1 MMATSDRFNLHPMKK
16 FILLGTALLASFT
29 SGAQRVEW
37 VDYAYCTTQ
46 WDGGTGIAT
55 DDAGHVYALGSI
67 SAELI
72 IQSDTF
78 TNQYG
83 TDDILLMKYDPQ
95 GDLVW
100 GKVIGSPIL
109 DWSSE
114 LAVDGYGHLYAECA
128 VQGTTMMSDTTY
140 DAPFDHQVIQ
150 FDTAGNFLRY
160 FSHLREIIADA
171 QGSAVY
177 LAYANIVE
185 KRDTALNVLW
195 NRTASNDHL
204 YFSNVGPQGGRA
216 SMMVGNNGHLV
227 LAGYE
232 NSVGGS
238 TMFDTLLLKF
248 SAAGYCDE
256 LCVISMDTSGSALW
270 VRTLDSSSTYQELYP
285 KVAVNDAGEVYLGL
299 YSEGDTLIFG
309 GDQLSNG
316 PSLTPYTAWLKYDA
330 AGTPQWAV
338 GCLATWGADPS
349 DIAINAQQEALIC
362 GISSGS
368 GLLGN
373 HPLLT
378 NGLAVSVPYVA
389 KLDPAGNVQWY
400 KSSDA
405 VASAEFNSITTCP
418 NGDYAMTGS
427 YPPEIGSQLPYSI
440 GCHPSVVG
448 SKGIM
453 TLTLSE
459 NPEIYPTADFSATPQ
474 APYTFSFTD
483 LSVNATAWHWDFGD
497 GNTSTD
503 QNPVHT
509 YATNGPFTVLLTA
522 ERGTCEDTASVEL
535 VNVGIEEL
543 AGAVH
548 IGLAPNPAGAV
559 LRITSSHAME
569 GIKVLDL
576 AGRTINNIVL
586 ATRAREFELRT
597 DGMPGGL
604 YVLEVTAAG
613 IKGRKTFVRA
623 GTE

>member
-1 MMATSDRFNLHPMKK
+1 MKK

-55 DDAGHVYALGSI
+55 DDAGHVYVLGSI

-72 IQSDTF
+72 IQIDTF

-114 LAVDGYGHLYAECA
+114 LAVDGYGHLYAECT

-238 TMFDTLLLKF
+238 TLFDTLLLKF

-270 VRTLDSSSTYQELYP
+270 VRTLDSSSTYQELTP

-330 AGTPQWAV
+330 AGTPQWAI
-338 GCLATWGADPS
+338 GCLADGSMTYPY
-349 DIAINAQQEALIC
+349 DIAVNAQQEVLIC
-362 GISSGS
+362 GISAGS
-368 GLLGN
+368 GVLGGY
-373 HPLLT
+373 PLPAA
-378 NGLAVSVPYVA
+378 GVGIPYVA
-389 KLDPAGNVQWY
+389 KLDPTGNVQWF
-400 KSSDA
+400 KTSDLLGT
-405 VASAEFNSITTCP
+405 STQQFTSITTCP
-418 NGDYAMTGS
+418 NGDYAVTGR
-427 YPPEIGSQLPYSI
+427 YPQEIAFQVPYSI
-440 GCHPSVVG
+440 GCHPAQIIG
-448 SKGIM
+448 SNSMM
-453 TLTLSE
+453 TFTLSE
-459 NPEIYPTADFSATPQ
+459 NPELYPIAGFTVTPQ
-474 APYTFSFTD
+474 APHTFAFTD
-483 LSVNATAWHWDFGD
+483 LSVNTTAWLWDFGD

-503 QNPVHT
+503 QHPVHT
-509 YATNGPFTVLLTA
+509 YATDGTFTVLLTA
-522 ERGTCEDTASVEL
+522 KRGSCNDTASVAL

-543 AGAVH
+543 SGSVH

-569 GIKVLDL
+569 EIRLLDL
-576 AGRTINNIVL
+576 AGRTISSIVP
-586 ATRAREFELRT
+586 AARTREFELRT

-604 YVLEVTAAG
+604 YVLEVTATG
-613 IKGRKTFVRA
+613 VKGRKTFVRA
-623 GTE
+623 SW

>member
-1 MMATSDRFNLHPMKK
+1 MNKH
-16 FILLGTALLASFT
+16 ILLGTALLASFT

-55 DDAGHVYALGSI
+55 DDAGHVYVLGSI
-67 SAELI
+67 SAQLI

-83 TDDILLMKYDPQ
+83 SNDILLLKYGPQ
-95 GDLVW
+95 GDLAW
-100 GKVIGSPIL
+100 GKVVGGPMSDSPY
-109 DWSSE
+109 E
-114 LAVDGYGHLYAECA
+114 LAVDGYGHLYAECI

-232 NSVGGS
+232 NSTGGS
-238 TMFDTLLLKF
+238 AMFDTLLLNF
-248 SAAGYCDE
+248 SASGYCDE

-270 VRTLDSSSTYQELYP
+270 ARTLDSSSTYQELTP

-299 YSEGDTLIFG
+299 YSEGDTLFFG
-309 GDQLSNG
+309 GDQLVNG
-316 PSLTPYTAWLKYDA
+316 PSLTPYTAWLKYDT
-330 AGTPQWAV
+330 AGTAQWAI
-338 GCLATWGADPS
+338 GCLAGGSMTYPY
-349 DIAINAQQEALIC
+349 DIAVNAQQEVLIC
-362 GISSGS
+362 GISEGS
-368 GLLGN
+368 GVLGGYTL
-373 HPLLT
+373 PAA
-378 NGLAVSVPYVA
+378 GVGIPYVA
-389 KLDPAGNVQWY
+389 KLDPTGNVQWF
-400 KSSDA
+400 KTSDLLGT
-405 VASAEFNSITTCP
+405 STQKFTSITTCP
-418 NGDYAMTGS
+418 NGDYAVTGM
-427 YPPEIGSQLPYSI
+427 YPPEVGPPIPYSI
-440 GCHPSVVG
+440 GCHPAVYG
-448 SKGIM
+448 SRSIM
-453 TLTLSE
+453 TFTLSE
-459 NPEIYPTADFSATPQ
+459 NPEIYPTADFSVTPQ
-474 APYTFSFTD
+474 APYTFAFTD
-483 LSVNATAWHWDFGD
+483 LSVNATAWLWDFGD

-509 YATNGPFTVLLTA
+509 YAAAGTYNVLLTA
-522 ERGTCEDTASVEL
+522 KRGSCNDTASVEL

-543 AGAVH
+543 AGSVH
-548 IGLAPNPAGAV
+548 IGIAPNPAGAV

-576 AGRTINNIVL
+576 AGRTINSIVP
-586 ATRAREFELRT
+586 ATRTREVELRT
-597 DGMPGGL
+597 DGLPGGM
-604 YVLEVTAAG
+604 YVLEVASEG
-613 IKGRKTFVRA
+613 RKGRKTFVRA